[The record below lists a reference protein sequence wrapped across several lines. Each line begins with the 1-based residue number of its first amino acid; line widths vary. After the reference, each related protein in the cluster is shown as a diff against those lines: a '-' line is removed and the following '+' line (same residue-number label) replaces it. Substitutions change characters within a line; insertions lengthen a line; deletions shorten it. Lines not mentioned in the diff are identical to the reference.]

1 MFVYEEAE
9 LNDKLHDKMRLQ
21 VEWYGMKDK
30 TFESHVFQLRE
41 YNIT

>member
-21 VEWYGMKDK
+21 AAWYGMKDK
-30 TFESHVFQLRE
+30 TIEGMFS
-41 YNIT
+41 N